1 MLEQVGTTQSAG
13 RSHPEMPAPGPNGN
27 VAGNWE
33 QREAARDQ
41 PPGNPG
47 NIVFVKNLAD
57 GIDHKCLQK
66 EFSPFGTILKSQ
78 VMTNGG
84 QSKGFGFVWFLSPAE
99 AMRAIKEMNGRM
111 VCAKPLYVA
120 LAESQEERK
129 VHLTQRNRKKM
140 SIISAQES
148 IKTAL
153 QQGKILFVMSL
164 DDKIDDEHLRKE
176 FSSFGT
182 IARAKVMTVTGW
194 CQRKTVGF
202 VRFMSP
208 ESATEAMI
216 KMNVCRAKRLH
227 LVLAQD
233 KEEHGVQPRGTDQRD
248 GINTKSDN
256 QCEESEAGPDIL
268 VCEDQNSVARTEAAG
283 PCEHRPGEEANMEV
297 CGHHTTFR
305 ERDLEV
311 KSAFSQE
318 TELDDTGVGIRVP
331 IGAGEGEWAEGEM
344 KADEGENMCAENE
357 SEEEMETDED

>member
-66 EFSPFGTILKSQ
+66 EFSPFGTILKS
-78 VMTNGG
+78 
-84 QSKGFGFVWFLSPAE
+84 
-99 AMRAIKEMNGRM
+99 
-111 VCAKPLYVA
+111 
-120 LAESQEERK
+120 
-129 VHLTQRNRKKM
+129 
-140 SIISAQES
+140 
-148 IKTAL
+148 
-153 QQGKILFVMSL
+153 QGKILFVMSL

>member
-153 QQGKILFVMSL
+153 QQ
-164 DDKIDDEHLRKE
+164 
-176 FSSFGT
+176 
-182 IARAKVMTVTGW
+182 VMTVTGW

-248 GINTKSDN
+248 VSSSQCIEGINTKSDN